1 MGVKIRPI
9 NRSDLRETC
18 GEVVHVI
25 TSDKVYESSSV
36 ESPSIF
42 GTVREK
48 SDFIDSGIYN
58 KRGYIHFGIP
68 VVNFFL
74 AGDKVEMLSKILD
87 VNAESIAIGRTMYN
101 KSTGKEFNSN
111 SIDRT
116 TKYTDDILIGG
127 RYLQYLIDNFD
138 VTKEIKKYLG
148 KVVVSCLPIK
158 NRSEVEFNDVGSIS
172 EGEGKF
178 WIIDEYYYNPTISF
192 EEEFF
197 VEALDIKRPS
207 LVDSYTSRLVL
218 LLSIRGQKD
227 KVRNQIMEDMIVLPI
242 GYRPTIDRS
251 KDRLTKQYNK
261 VVKCNNDLK
270 NALTYSNATIKFVED
285 AYRELVYEVKTT
297 TTKNI
302 TNYDKQYKPIIDI
315 LKGKEGLIRDK
326 MQGTRSDYTGRAVIT
341 VDPNMSI
348 DTIGVPRSMAEKLME
363 LEVVRNYKTK
373 SYNKGNVLSAVNRG
387 LRQAQ
392 AARLLEG
399 KYAIIGRQPTLYQL
413 GIKAFKV
420 KIVEGNALV
429 LNPLS
434 TPSFNADFDGDQM
447 HVSVP
452 ITQKAIEEVNA
463 LMASTNNL
471 FLPRSGDCH
480 ISPRQEL
487 IYGLWKA
494 CTIEPCE
501 RSIKYTM
508 SDTHETYNEVMEKV
522 CTQEINIYDEICIGN
537 KTYTAGYIAIKACL
551 GSTYSRYRLGVL
563 PLTTNLDVEEK
574 PVKEK
579 WFAELLKVIALASKP
594 RFIEVVNKLVK
605 LGFAIANIWPPNISV
620 LEYPDVSYLIDEFD
634 ERVRDREELYNMG
647 FETEDSF
654 TSFYDK
660 EFKDLEK
667 KVKKEIKDSLGS
679 GSGYMDMV
687 DSGAR
692 GSMSNMIQLF
702 GMKGR
707 VKKNEDEAFN
717 AILRHPLATQLTGLE
732 HFVTA
737 YGSRQG
743 LIDKT
748 VKTYEPGYLER
759 KMGHTEAPMY
769 ITTEDCG
776 TTDGLVIN
784 YDTILQFIPEH
795 MLSDDD
801 TYNNR
806 LIRDY
811 VVKLLVGRF
820 VVGIEQEI
828 MNDEEAKDVY
838 SAMIASIV
846 DGKLVK
852 KDGVKLR
859 SPITCKNPC
868 CVKCYGTDL
877 GTNTISVVGLPIGFI
892 SAQSIGEPGTQL
904 TMKNFQSGGVA
915 GVTNLTSSF
924 DKMSKYLH
932 IYDLRGKSSEPLTYD
947 YIAPVEGFVETV
959 SKGDGTKQ
967 LKIMNYNSNGEL
979 VNRLLPTILLYEEI
993 KLKDYVHVGDSIQ
1006 QVQGDLSIREIL
1018 EYRSPREAQT
1028 YLTLMLFDIFQ
1039 KEVFV
1044 NLKHFEV
1051 LVASMTFYVC
1061 TKGNDYFKV
1070 GTYYTVQEYRC
1081 HDTTG
1086 CKFFVTLKGI
1096 KEVPSYRSD
1105 LFSTIFMENIHK
1117 GITRS
1122 IVTSGYDSLTNPLVR
1137 TTFGLDLGVGSDVDG
1152 FVRMRGNM

>member
-9 NRSDLRETC
+9 NRSDIKETC
-18 GEVVHVI
+18 GEVVH
-25 TSDKVYESSSV
+25 TLNSDSVYESASV
-36 ESPSIF
+36 ESPAIF
-42 GTVREK
+42 GTEREK
-48 SDFIDSGIYN
+48 SDYINSGIYN
-58 KRGYIHFGIP
+58 RRGYIHFGIP

-74 AGDKVEMLSKILD
+74 AGDRVEMLSKILND
-87 VNAESIAIGRTMYN
+87 DAESIAIGRTMFD
-101 KSTGKEFNSN
+101 KSTGRSFSSD
-111 SIDRT
+111 SIDRN

-127 RYLQYLIDNFD
+127 RYLQYLIDNLD
-138 VTKEIKKYLG
+138 VEKKIEDLLG
-148 KVVVSCLPIK
+148 SAVIECLPVK
-158 NRSEVEFNDVGSIS
+158 KRDELALSDVGSINKGS
-172 EGEGKF
+172 GKF
-178 WIIDEYYYNPTISF
+178 WIIDEYYFNPTITF
-192 EEEFF
+192 NEEFF
-197 VEALDIKRPS
+197 TEALDLKRPS
-207 LVDSYTSRLVL
+207 LVESHASRLVL

-227 KVRNQIMEDMIVLPI
+227 KVRDQIMEDMIVLPY
-242 GYRPTIDRS
+242 GYRPSIDRS

-270 NALTYSNATIKFVED
+270 NALTYANATIKSVED

-363 LEVVRNYKTK
+363 LDVVRNYRTK
-373 SYNKGNVLSAVNRG
+373 SYNKCNVLSEANRG
-387 LRQAQ
+387 LRQAE
-392 AARLLEG
+392 ASRILEG

-420 KIVEGNALV
+420 KIVDGNALV

-452 ITQKAIEEVNA
+452 ITKEAREEVNT

-494 CTIEPCE
+494 CTIKPCD
-501 RSIKYTM
+501 RTVKYTM
-508 SDTHETYNEVMEKV
+508 SDSHETYNEVMEKV
-522 CTQEINIYDEICIGN
+522 CTQEMNIYDEITIGG
-537 KTYTAGYIAIKACL
+537 KTYTAGYVAVKACL
-551 GSTYSRYRLGVL
+551 GSTYSKYRLGVL
-563 PLTTNLDVEEK
+563 PLTTKQDVEEK

-579 WFAELLKVIALASKP
+579 WFAELLKAVALSSKSK
-594 RFIEVVNKLVK
+594 FIEIVNKLVR

-620 LEYPDVSYLIDEFD
+620 LDYPDVSYLIDEFD

-667 KVKKEIKDSLGS
+667 KVKKEIKDSLGY
-679 GSGYMDMV
+679 GNGYMDMV

-732 HFVTA
+732 HFITA

-748 VKTYEPGYLER
+748 VKTYEPGYLAR
-759 KMGHTEAPMY
+759 KMGHTASPMY
-769 ITTEDCG
+769 ITSEDCG
-776 TTDGLVIN
+776 TTDGLLID

-811 VVKLLVGRF
+811 VVKLLIGRF
-820 VVGIEQEI
+820 VVGVDQEI
-828 MNDEEAKDVY
+828 MNEEEAKDIY
-838 SAMIASIV
+838 SAMVARV
-846 DGKLVK
+846 VNGKLEK
-852 KDGVKLR
+852 KAGIKLR

-877 GTNTISVVGLPIGFI
+877 GTNTISVVGLPIGYI
-892 SAQSIGEPGTQL
+892 AAQSIGEPGTQL

-924 DKMSKYLH
+924 DKMSNYLH
-932 IYDLRGKSSEPLTYD
+932 VYDLRGKSSEPITYD
-947 YIAPVEGFVETV
+947 FIAPEEGWIETV

-967 LKIMNYNSNGEL
+967 LKIMNYNSKGEL
-979 VNRLLPTILLYEEI
+979 VNKLKSTVLLYEEI

-1006 QVQGDLSIREIL
+1006 KIQGDLNIREIL
-1018 EYRSPREAQT
+1018 KYRSAKEAQT

-1051 LVASMTFYVC
+1051 LVASMSFYVC
-1061 TKGNDYFKV
+1061 TKCNDYFKV
-1070 GTYYTVQEYRC
+1070 GTYYTVQEYRN

-1086 CKFFVTLKGI
+1086 CEFFITIKGI
-1096 KEVPSYRSD
+1096 KEVPTYRDD

-1117 GITRS
+1117 GISRS
-1122 IVTSGYDSLTNPLVR
+1122 IITSGYDSLTNPLVR
-1137 TTFGLDLGVGSDVDG
+1137 TTFGLDLGVGSDIEG
-1152 FVRMRGNM
+1152 FMRRRGNM